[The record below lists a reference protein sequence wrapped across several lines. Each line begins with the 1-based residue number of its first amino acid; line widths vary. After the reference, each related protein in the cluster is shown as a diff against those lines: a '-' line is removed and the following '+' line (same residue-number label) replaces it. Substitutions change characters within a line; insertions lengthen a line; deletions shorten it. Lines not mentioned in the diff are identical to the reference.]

1 MQGIINATDNLA
13 RIAQQFANI
22 ADGHPEYNQYGN
34 GWQIP
39 ADGWTINL

>member
-22 ADGHPEYNQYGN
+22 AAGKVEYIKHGN
-34 GWQIP
+34 GWNIP
-39 ADGWTINL
+39 VDGWNF